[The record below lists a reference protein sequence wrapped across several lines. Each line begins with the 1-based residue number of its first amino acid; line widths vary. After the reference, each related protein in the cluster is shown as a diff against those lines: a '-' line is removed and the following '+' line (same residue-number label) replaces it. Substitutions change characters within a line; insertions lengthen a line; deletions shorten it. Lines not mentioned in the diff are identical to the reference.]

1 MFKRSYTLGKAFG
14 IPIYLDFSVIIL
26 ALFLV
31 FTLNDLMIG
40 LFAAA
45 GLLLSIALH
54 ELGHSLV
61 AMAFGCKVRDIT
73 LMLIGGRA
81 TLLSMP
87 KKAWQEFLVAIAGPA
102 VSLLLALIGLQ
113 LIPRIP
119 GIPNLVVAVF
129 WIFGTINK
137 WLGLFNLAPA
147 FPMDGGRV
155 LRAFLQQFFMTRL
168 KATWI
173 ASRVGRVLAI
183 VFALWNIFSY
193 MSDPQNFGGYLLIRL
208 LVAYYIYRAAE
219 QEYRQVLMEE
229 RGTTGNPFADM
240 MRNFGFGGA
249 GGPKTSE
256 PPLDDGQVVVSPPPY
271 KNGGRGDKVD
281 IHRD

>member
-1 MFKRSYTLGKAFG
+1 MIKRAYTLGNVFG
-14 IPIYLDFSVIIL
+14 IPIYLDTSVIIL

-31 FTLNDLMIG
+31 FTIGDLVIG
-40 LFAAA
+40 LLAAV

-87 KKAWQEFLVAIAGPA
+87 RKAWQEFLVAIAGPA

-119 GIPNLVVAVF
+119 GLPKIVVVVF
-129 WIFGTINK
+129 YIFGTINK

-147 FPMDGGRV
+147 FPMDGGRI

-173 ASRVGRVLAI
+173 ASRVGRLLAI
-183 VFALWNIFSY
+183 LFALWNIFSY
-193 MSDPQNFGGYLLIRL
+193 LQDPKSFGGYLFIRL
-208 LVAYYIYRAAE
+208 LVAWYIYRAAE
-219 QEYRQVLMEE
+219 QEYRQVLMQE

-240 MRNFGFGGA
+240 FRNFSFGGST
-249 GGPKTSE
+249 GSSE
-256 PPLDDGQVVVSPPPY
+256 PPIDDGQVIVSPPPY
-271 KNGGRGDKVD
+271 KNGSGDRVD
-281 IHRD
+281 IHKE

>member
-1 MFKRSYTLGKAFG
+1 MICLSE
-14 IPIYLDFSVIIL
+14 
-26 ALFLV
+26 FL
-31 FTLNDLMIG
+31 
-40 LFAAA
+40 AAA

-87 KKAWQEFLVAIAGPA
+87 RKAWQEFLVAIAGPA
-102 VSLLLALIGLQ
+102 VSLLLALIGLV
-113 LIPRIP
+113 LIPMLPLLPNVAKASFAIF
-119 GIPNLVVAVF
+119 GYINLV
-129 WIFGTINK
+129 
-137 WLGLFNLAPA
+137 LGLFNLAPA

-173 ASRVGRVLAI
+173 ASRIGRILAI

-193 MSDPQNFGGYLLIRL
+193 LHDPDNFGGYLIIRL
-208 LVAYYIYRAAE
+208 LVAWYIYRAAE
-219 QEYRQVLMEE
+219 QEYRTVLMQE
-229 RGTTGNPFADM
+229 RGTTGNPFADIM
-240 MRNFGFGGA
+240 HNFGFGGA
-249 GGPKTSE
+249 GQSTAE
-256 PPLDDGQVVVSPPPY
+256 PPVDDGQVVVSPPPY
-271 KNGGRGDKVD
+271 KRGGGDKVD
-281 IHRD
+281 IHKD